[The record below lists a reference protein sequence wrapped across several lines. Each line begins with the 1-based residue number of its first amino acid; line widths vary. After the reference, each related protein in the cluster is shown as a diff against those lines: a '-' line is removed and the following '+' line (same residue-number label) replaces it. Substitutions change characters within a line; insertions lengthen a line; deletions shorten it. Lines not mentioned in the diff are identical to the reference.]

1 MDNLKLYEAIRQVPD
16 EAQKPIQGGRLK
28 GMTDINPMWRIKTL
42 TEQFG
47 VCGIGWYYEILEEK
61 IIDGANGEQVAFVKI
76 NLFIKHD
83 GEWSKPIVGT
93 GGSMLVAKERGG
105 LYTSDEA
112 FKMALT
118 DAISVSCKA
127 LGMGADIYWQGDR
140 TKYDK
145 KPKPDNE
152 NDKVTIGQVKTME
165 ALLKKVDEGYTK
177 RILDFNKVKSLSDL
191 TPEQYGKA
199 MFSIKTLLEKEK

>member
-1 MDNLKLYEAIRQVPD
+1 MDNLKLYEAIRQVPE

-47 VCGIGWYYEILEEK
+47 VCGIGWYYEILQEK
-61 IIDGANGEQVAFVKI
+61 IEEGANDEKVALVKI
-76 NLFIKHD
+76 ALYIKQ
-83 GEWSKPIVGT
+83 GNEWSKPIIGT
-93 GGSMLVAKERGG
+93 GGSMFVAKERGG

-140 TKYDK
+140 TKYDGR
-145 KPKPDNE
+145 PKSDN
-152 NDKVTIGQVKTME
+152 NDKSYYAIKSKYELIVN
-165 ALLKKVDEGYTK
+165 KKIRDWKKGDFDNWYKNQQEKYKPQQIDTFLTK
-177 RILDFNKVKSLSDL
+177 ILRE
-191 TPEQYGKA
+191 EQ
-199 MFSIKTLLEKEK
+199 